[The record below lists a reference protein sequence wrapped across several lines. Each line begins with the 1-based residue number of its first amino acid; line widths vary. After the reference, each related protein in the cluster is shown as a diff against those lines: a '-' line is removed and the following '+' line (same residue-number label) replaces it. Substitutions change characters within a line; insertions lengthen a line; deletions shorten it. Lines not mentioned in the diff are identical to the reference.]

1 MLEFLQ
7 YPFFLRA
14 LAVLLLLS
22 LCAGMIGSYIISR
35 RLVAIC
41 GGITHACF
49 GGLGLGYFAGINPI
63 AMAAVFALGSS
74 AAVEWSASR
83 FSLRQDSAIA
93 VIWALGMAV
102 GVIFVFLTPGYVPE
116 LNTFLFGNILTVTT
130 SDVVA
135 LAIFTAVT
143 LLFGIWKYRTII
155 AVAFD
160 RDFAAVSGLPVKF
173 ISYTMTVLVALCI
186 VLAIKAV
193 GIMMLMSVLSLPIIA
208 AEVFCHRFGTLVP
221 VSAGIAAVC
230 STGGLFAGTL
240 VDVPCSATTVFLMAA
255 TFAVCRICK
264 AAADW
269 RRRTRSRLT

>member
-143 LLFGIWKYRTII
+143 LLFGLWKYRTII

-208 AEVFCHRFGTLVP
+208 AEVFCHRFSTLVP

-255 TFAVCRICK
+255 AFAVCRICK
-264 AAADW
+264 AVADW
-269 RRRTRSRLT
+269 RRRTQRRLT